1 MLNFET
7 DTERVTAEITS
18 NDVLR
23 IAREVGMPVS
33 AREAESFLRDGA
45 RAHRM
50 WKQMMEAG
58 RQYMPKPWKP
68 SAATCGGATCPSRAI
83 VPRSTTHDNPMV
95 VAQCCWCGAHFHRGA
110 GVDGKARPPI
120 NRCPPGVSR
129 TSTAVASCLPARQSL
144 PLPPSLI
151 ESSTYDIPSSG
162 DHDKKRVKSK
172 ILMRN
177 DLAVCEYN

>member
-33 AREAESFLRDGA
+33 AKEAELFLRDGA

-58 RQYMPKPWKP
+58 RQYIAETLEAERRDLWWGEISNEP
-68 SAATCGGATCPSRAI
+68 S
-83 VPRSTTHDNPMV
+83 D
-95 VAQCCWCGAHFHRGA
+95 
-110 GVDGKARPPI
+110 
-120 NRCPPGVSR
+120 
-129 TSTAVASCLPARQSL
+129 SL
-144 PLPPSLI
+144 Q
-151 ESSTYDIPSSG
+151 EYD
-162 DHDKKRVKSK
+162 
-172 ILMRN
+172 
-177 DLAVCEYN
+177 A

>member
-33 AREAESFLRDGA
+33 AKEAELFLRDGA

-58 RQYMPKPWKP
+58 RQYIAETLEAERRDLWW
-68 SAATCGGATCPSRAI
+68 SEIASE
-83 VPRSTTHDNPMV
+83 
-95 VAQCCWCGAHFHRGA
+95 
-110 GVDGKARPPI
+110 
-120 NRCPPGVSR
+120 PGD
-129 TSTAVASCLPARQSL
+129 SL
-144 PLPPSLI
+144 Q
-151 ESSTYDIPSSG
+151 EYD
-162 DHDKKRVKSK
+162 
-172 ILMRN
+172 
-177 DLAVCEYN
+177 A